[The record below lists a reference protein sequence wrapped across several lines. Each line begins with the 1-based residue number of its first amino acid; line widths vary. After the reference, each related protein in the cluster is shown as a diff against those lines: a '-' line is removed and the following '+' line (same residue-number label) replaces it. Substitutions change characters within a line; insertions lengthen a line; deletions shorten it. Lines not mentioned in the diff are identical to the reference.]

1 MKHVLVHLSLSASL
15 LHSMRP
21 CNGLHVRLTGYW
33 DGVISEEI
41 LFFLGSVFSGVVVET
56 LTPDHYF
63 AKCMEKK
70 PRVIVCFSPFFLF
83 VFFFF

>member
-1 MKHVLVHLSLSASL
+1 MCLFISLCPL
-15 LHSMRP
+15 LCG

-33 DGVISEEI
+33 VGVISEEI

-63 AKCMEKK
+63 AKCMAKK
-70 PRVIVCFSPFFLF
+70 PRVIVCFSPFFFNLS
-83 VFFFF
+83 FFFS